1 MPSRGKSAGDGFH
14 FQRGREDFQ
23 GFSLLKENDGVDF
36 LRLFS
41 LLKILMV
48 PVIIVQ
54 ATKPELQQ
62 YGQPAPWLQ
71 FTVSKLRD

>member
-1 MPSRGKSAGDGFH
+1 MLPRGKSVGDGFR
-14 FQRGREDFQ
+14 FQQGREDFQ

-36 LRLFS
+36 LQLFS

-54 ATKPELQQ
+54 ATK
-62 YGQPAPWLQ
+62 
-71 FTVSKLRD
+71 S